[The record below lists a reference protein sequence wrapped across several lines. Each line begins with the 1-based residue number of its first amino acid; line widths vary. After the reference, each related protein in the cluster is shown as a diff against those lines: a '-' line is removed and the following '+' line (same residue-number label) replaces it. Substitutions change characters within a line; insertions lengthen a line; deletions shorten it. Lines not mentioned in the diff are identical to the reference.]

1 MNISEAIKI
10 VISAP
15 IYEDD
20 AVGEALNVVVEASMK
35 QEKMKVYER
44 PISDGTV
51 QLECPSCHCEVRIE
65 FLHPYCWHCG
75 QAIDWED

>member
-20 AVGEALNVVVEASMK
+20 AVGEALNVVVDASMK
-35 QEKMKVYER
+35 QEKMEVKMFSTDFGR
-44 PISDGTV
+44 
-51 QLECPSCHCEVRIE
+51 CPACDSIVDRVDY
-65 FLHPYCWHCG
+65 YCRYCG
-75 QAIDWED
+75 QRLE